1 MVVAEILTGIAL
13 VKKSVDFIK
22 ENISTV
28 QDIQGIAKQIDG
40 FFLGEEQ
47 MNKGQ
52 GKGVSI
58 KEQFGIESTANDFI
72 DRKLLEEKRQELKQ
86 IINLRF
92 GPTAWD
98 QIIAERAERINQA
111 KEAQRQARIEAK
123 KRQDE
128 LLETIKWVGITFICI
143 GVLLGGLVVGVKVF
157 AKGKIY
163 HPPND
168 SQTKFR
174 SLTKQQQLNQGIIT
188 PPTMTLC
195 RLMKQKV
202 YKDKMAC
209 IYRGAQKTYELEFT
223 DIRVG
228 CPKSY
233 RCVLNPNGKEP
244 SISDVMDSLRPIK
257 GD

>member
-52 GKGVSI
+52 GKGI
-58 KEQFGIESTANDFI
+58 GLKEQFGIESSATDFI

-98 QIIAERAERINQA
+98 TILAERAERINKA
-111 KEAQRQARIEAK
+111 KEAQRQARIQA
-123 KRQDE
+123 RQQRDE
-128 LLETIKWVGITFICI
+128 ILEVVKWVGYGFTII
-143 GVLLGGLVVGVKVF
+143 GLIIAALVVGAKVF
-157 AKGKIY
+157 AKEYTRDQKIRNGTLAL
-163 HPPND
+163 P
-168 SQTKFR
+168 K
-174 SLTKQQQLNQGIIT
+174 
-188 PPTMTLC
+188 MTTC
-195 RLMKQKV
+195 RLKKQKV
-202 YKDKMAC
+202 FKDKMAC
-209 IYRGAQKTYELEFT
+209 IYVGAQKTYELEFT
-223 DIRVG
+223 DIHVG
-228 CPKSY
+228 CPRNY
-233 RCVLNPNGKEP
+233 QCVFNPNGQEP
-244 SISDVMDSLRPIK
+244 SIDKVMESLRSIAK
-257 GD
+257 

>member
-52 GKGVSI
+52 GKGMGL
-58 KEQFGIESTANDFI
+58 KEQFGIESSATDFI

-98 QIIAERAERINQA
+98 QILNERAERINQA
-111 KEAQRQARIEAK
+111 KEAQRQARIKA
-123 KRQDE
+123 RQQRDE
-128 LLETIKWVGITFICI
+128 ILEVLKWVAYGFIII
-143 GVLLGGLVVGVKVF
+143 GLVMAALVVGAKVF
-157 AKGKIY
+157 AKEYTRDQKIRNGTLVL
-163 HPPND
+163 P
-168 SQTKFR
+168 K
-174 SLTKQQQLNQGIIT
+174 
-188 PPTMTLC
+188 MTTC
-195 RLMKQKV
+195 RLKKQKV
-202 YKDKMAC
+202 FKDKMAC
-209 IYRGAQKTYELEFT
+209 IYVGAQKTYELEFT
-223 DIRVG
+223 DIHVG
-228 CPKSY
+228 CPRNY
-233 RCVLNPNGKEP
+233 QCVLNPNGKEP
-244 SISDVMDSLRPIK
+244 SIDKVMESLRSIAK
-257 GD
+257 